1 MDPLN
6 RRQFL
11 ALAAAAAG
19 VTAGC
24 AGMGGGGSVKSG
36 SGPIDFWSSH
46 PGQSSAAERELI
58 GRFQDRFP
66 TLSVKLIDAGKD
78 YDEVAQKFNAALI
91 GTDVPDVVL
100 LDDRWWFHFALS
112 GVLTALD
119 DLFGQV
125 GVDTTDYVDSLLA
138 DYEFN
143 GRHYAVPYARSTP
156 LFYYNKAAW
165 QQAGLPDRG
174 PQSWSEFDEWGP
186 GYSAWSAPVDRRTA
200 GLTPTSSRGR
210 FRDRTGHSAVPTP
223 TSGH

>member
-156 LFYYNKAAW
+156 VLL
-165 QQAGLPDRG
+165 QQGGVATGRPTR
-174 PQSWSEFDEWGP
+174 P
-186 GYSAWSAPVDRRTA
+186 RTA
-200 GLTPTSSRGR
+200 ILVRVRRVGSGVTARGR
-210 FRDRTGHSAVPTP
+210 RRSIGARL
-223 TSGH
+223 G